1 MAEAGA
7 ITPSSIELPTC
18 SICLCEFG
26 AGLKRPVDLGCG
38 HCICGRCYASLNMTG
53 PKTCPIDRTPWNN
66 PHTAYEL
73 LHFVELLQ
81 KTRGDVTGTEDE
93 AARTPEARRQGAQ
106 LRWQPPDPFRPAANA
121 MLVLSDLWRALT
133 WLPEHG
139 EPEVSM
145 GVQEALGHLVLLL
158 PEWFH
163 AVLRVTAPGL
173 FLLVA
178 YFWARYI
185 AAIVLVLLP
194 CVLALSACLEAGH
207 RTWPLIAAC
216 AAAGLLGSAVSVPT
230 LLALGVL
237 QNMLSLLLVV
247 LLVAGVHH
255 SFVCRCSLARLM
267 RRRWLIAATVFASLA
282 LRWLGLDPAA
292 RLGLYHAV
300 LREAGVL
307 GLVAERSVRRAA
319 AAAAADPRPLL
330 GLRTVAALLL
340 RGVLTPAL
348 MLFTVTWLED
358 YRLSLY
364 DGGPAS
370 LTTAQPG
377 ATIGLFAPNRYDL
390 DWLLL
395 RSFVFV
401 GVLCCS
407 GSVRL
412 ATTSNV
418 ALHGVFMLLRL
429 VASNRHLLR
438 LFREETA
445 AGRAAATTAAGR
457 AAATTAAG
465 RAAATT
471 AAGRAA
477 AGAATRGATP
487 SSQQRR
493 ALAAPRAPAS
503 NIGAFATLR
512 QLPELREERNRASGS
527 LPSAR
532 PRSQLSGEPL
542 RIRPVVVR
550 PEDLDQERA
559 QVRQS
564 DAPQATRPAEAA
576 AASAVVGAASQL
588 AAAAE
593 AEARA
598 RTAAAQPAP
607 GSPTEAAAVP
617 APDATAAAGAVS
629 SPESVAAGK
638 RPKGRAS
645 ELEQP
650 EQPEQPAPRED
661 TTWSSAVEAAPP
673 QACSACMHPEPSTAP
688 AAQGPKPT
696 QPHPVP
702 PRPQP
707 HSEQQPHP
715 EQQPQEQQPQQPD
728 EAVQPRQGSLV
739 DWVAR
744 EEEQALR
751 DLTAMRERMAQRVV
765 ESRHSAGSRPD
776 SGSQSKS
783 SDEVAA
789 PPGDVPGPVATVERG
804 LGSGSETGEGGGRHG
819 VNDGSA
825 TAAAAAA
832 AAAAGGATSA
842 ALGCGEQPESGAL
855 AEAAEPSDDEK
866 GRGPEK
872 TGASP
877 GPDSPRETAEADAC
891 GGGGTDS
898 AAATPASSGGEPS
911 VAAEVEETAPATAL
925 PGARPLEE
933 VGRPAAAV
941 AAAAAEAATP
951 SPEAQAAVPVPTGP
965 ASHASQ
971 ADDER
976 SAGNS
981 GARPRSSSSSA
992 GASTAAGGLDGA
1004 RVGPS
1009 LSVVDSCTLSP
1020 GVTADSVPGPS
1031 SPLQYRFT
1039 TSPNGSSCGST
1050 GDGSP
1055 AAAAAAAATAP
1066 SPEGDCDGAAAPRY
1080 EAGEPGPRTPA
1091 QVEMP
1096 GAAAERAT
1104 AAASAG
1110 AEEASA
1116 GSASGT
1122 SSPPAESLTGR
1133 LPSHSPAGG
1142 ALSASPPAAPAGSST
1157 AAAAPP
1163 LLFSSA
1169 SSSRGLI
1176 DLPAAA
1182 AAVAAVQA
1190 AAGAGA
1196 PAAVQFVG
1204 RPPPTGAG
1212 SGVPARTRAP
1222 GRGAD
1227 SRTRGAPAAGPTAS
1241 GGVGRFG
1248 GRGAAQAQAGAP
1260 GTTAT
1265 AGASKAKATVR
1276 PAAAG
1281 SARPTGDDGSVVS
1294 ETTPSS
1300 RSRLGAGAAGPES
1313 RSAGRGRGAP
1323 PGSSEAAA
1331 ARAGVSASGVAS
1343 PASGGSGG
1351 IGRFGGRGVESR
1363 SSPPSAA
1370 MSGAAQSSSLPSAP
1384 AHGNAWVRRVVVAP
1398 GSAQGTGTSTGTSGA
1413 AAAAATAAAIA
1424 AAARAASASASAAA
1438 AANGQGAAAA
1448 GNAAAARPQTVLV
1461 YLRGGLFDDV
1471 VWAFTALVVTL
1482 WALYMPPWAAS
1493 MATVDRWM
1501 GPLAPSRLLGWASV
1515 LVACA
1520 VVVQLAR
1527 LFQAGKL
1534 RRALR
1539 PCGAAG
1545 RTVDVEAYFCFNL
1558 GVAAAPLMVRL
1569 LEALWRPLGFA
1580 HLALVTNLELAARVI
1595 LIHLQP
1601 VRYVGPLPLS
1611 SLPLL
1616 PLVGMALFQP
1626 SSMQPIPFWPCIS
1639 GMSERRRGAPAAWT
1653 AAALGLDPALS
1664 EWLGLLLA
1672 CARASLAGRR
1682 TGVPRH
1688 IGVKRRVAGMVA
1700 RLARQLE
1707 ERLETWAGAARRA
1720 AVDAGLGRGS
1730 VALLPAAMG
1739 GAAAV
1744 AAAVARRAAAVE
1756 ARALA
1761 EDADDLDGPGPYLD
1775 LSALFTVAASEDADA
1790 ARGRRGATQPDG
1802 QGGDGDGNG
1811 NGGSAGNGD
1820 GNGNGSGSSNGAAD
1834 AEVWTITTSSDD
1846 DGDGDGSSDGDGDR
1860 GSSYNLALARA
1871 TLRRRV
1877 YARRTAAQP
1886 AVE

>member
-1 MAEAGA
+1 MAEAGS

-81 KTRGDVTGTEDE
+81 KTRGDVAGTEDE

-121 MLVLSDLWRALT
+121 MLVLSNLWRALT

-207 RTWPLIAAC
+207 RTWPL
-216 AAAGLLGSAVSVPT
+216 
-230 LLALGVL
+230 
-237 QNMLSLLLVV
+237 
-247 LLVAGVHH
+247 
-255 SFVCRCSLARLM
+255 
-267 RRRWLIAATVFASLA
+267 
-282 LRWLGLDPAA
+282 
-292 RLGLYHAV
+292 
-300 LREAGVL
+300 
-307 GLVAERSVRRAA
+307 
-319 AAAAADPRPLL
+319 
-330 GLRTVAALLL
+330 
-340 RGVLTPAL
+340 
-348 MLFTVTWLED
+348 TWLED

-457 AAATTAAG
+457 AAAA
-465 RAAATT
+465 T

-493 ALAAPRAPAS
+493 ALAAPRTPAS

-512 QLPELREERNRASGS
+512 QLPELREERSRASGS

-598 RTAAAQPAP
+598 RTAPAQPAP

-629 SPESVAAGK
+629 SPESVAVGK
-638 RPKGRAS
+638 RSTGGAS
-645 ELEQP
+645 DLEQP
-650 EQPEQPAPRED
+650 EQPASRED
-661 TTWSSAVEAAPP
+661 TTWPSPVEAAPP
-673 QACSACMHPEPSTAP
+673 QACSACMHPGPSTAP
-688 AAQGPKPT
+688 AAQVPNPT

-707 HSEQQPHP
+707 HSEQQPHLR
-715 EQQPQEQQPQQPD
+715 QQPQEQQPQQPD
-728 EAVQPRQGSLV
+728 EAVQSRQGGLV

-751 DLTAMRERMAQRVV
+751 DLTAMRERMAQRLA
-765 ESRHSAGSRPD
+765 ESRHSAGSRPG
-776 SGSQSKS
+776 SGSQS
-783 SDEVAA
+783 
-789 PPGDVPGPVATVERG
+789 
-804 LGSGSETGEGGGRHG
+804 
-819 VNDGSA
+819 
-825 TAAAAAA
+825 
-832 AAAAGGATSA
+832 AGGATSA
-842 ALGCGEQPESGAL
+842 AVGGGEEPESGAL
-855 AEAAEPSDDEK
+855 AEAAEPSGEEK
-866 GRGPEK
+866 GRDPATTGP
-872 TGASP
+872 SP

-898 AAATPASSGGEPS
+898 ATAAPASSGGEPS
-911 VAAEVEETAPATAL
+911 VAAEVEEAAQATAL
-925 PGARPLEE
+925 LGARPLEE
-933 VGRPAAAV
+933 VGRPAAVDRVEAAAAAEDGAERTSAAAV
-941 AAAAAEAATP
+941 AAAAAEAVTP
-951 SPEAQAAVPVPTGP
+951 SPEVQAAVAAAVPVPVPAGP
-965 ASHASQ
+965 ASHAFQ
-971 ADDER
+971 ADAER
-976 SAGNS
+976 SAGDRC
-981 GARPRSSSSSA
+981 ARPSISISSSRA
-992 GASTAAGGLDGA
+992 GAAAGGLDVA

-1009 LSVVDSCTLSP
+1009 LSAVDSCTLSP
-1020 GVTADSVPGPS
+1020 GVAADSVPGPS
-1031 SPLQYRFT
+1031 SPLQFRFT

-1055 AAAAAAAATAP
+1055 AAAAP
-1066 SPEGDCDGAAAPRY
+1066 SPEGDCEGAAAPRS
-1080 EAGEPGPRTPA
+1080 EAPEPGPRTPA

-1096 GAAAERAT
+1096 GAAAERTT

-1116 GSASGT
+1116 GAASGT
-1122 SSPPAESLTGR
+1122 SSPPSESLAGR
-1133 LPSHSPAGG
+1133 LPSDSPAGG

-1157 AAAAPP
+1157 AAAAPAAAPAAPP

-1204 RPPPTGAG
+1204 RQPPTGAG

-1248 GRGAAQAQAGAP
+1248 GHGAGPAQAGAP
-1260 GTTAT
+1260 GTAAT
-1265 AGASKAKATVR
+1265 AGASRARATVVR

-1281 SARPTGDDGSVVS
+1281 SARPKGNDGSADS
-1294 ETTPSS
+1294 ETTPPS

-1331 ARAGVSASGVAS
+1331 ARAGVSASGAAS

-1363 SSPPSAA
+1363 SSPPNAA

-1384 AHGNAWVRRVVVAP
+1384 ALGNAWARRVVVVP
-1398 GSAQGTGTSTGTSGA
+1398 GSAQGSGTGTGSSGA
-1413 AAAAATAAAIA
+1413 AAAATATVIA
-1424 AAARAASASASAAA
+1424 AAARAASASAAAAA
-1438 AANGQGAAAA
+1438 AANGQAAAAA

-1482 WALYMPPWAAS
+1482 WTLYMPPWAAS

-1682 TGVPRH
+1682 TGVPRR

-1756 ARALA
+1756 ARALV

-1775 LSALFTVAASEDADA
+1775 LSALFTVAANEEADA
-1790 ARGRRGATQPDG
+1790 AQRRRGATQPDG

-1820 GNGNGSGSSNGAAD
+1820 GIGNGNGSGSSNGAAD

-1846 DGDGDGSSDGDGDR
+1846 DDDVGDGSSDGDGDR

>member
-81 KTRGDVTGTEDE
+81 KTCGDVAGTEDE

-319 AAAAADPRPLL
+319 AAAAAAAAADPRPLL

-457 AAATTAAG
+457 AAAATAAV
-465 RAAATT
+465 
-471 AAGRAA
+471 RAA

-493 ALAAPRAPAS
+493 ALAAPRTPAS

-512 QLPELREERNRASGS
+512 QLPELREERSRASGS
-527 LPSAR
+527 SSSGR

-550 PEDLDQERA
+550 PEDLDQDRA

-564 DAPQATRPAEAA
+564 DAPRATCPAEAA
-576 AASAVVGAASQL
+576 AASAAVGAASQL

-593 AEARA
+593 AAEAARA
-598 RTAAAQPAP
+598 RTGPTAAAQPAP

-617 APDATAAAGAVS
+617 VPDATAAAGAVS

-650 EQPEQPAPRED
+650 EQPASREG
-661 TTWSSAVEAAPP
+661 TTWPSPVEAAPP
-673 QACSACMHPEPSTAP
+673 RACSACMHPEPSTAP
-688 AAQGPKPT
+688 AAQGPNRT

-702 PRPQP
+702 PRPQ
-707 HSEQQPHP
+707 SHP

-728 EAVQPRQGSLV
+728 EAVQARQASLV

-751 DLTAMRERMAQRVV
+751 DLTAMRERMAQRLA
-765 ESRHSAGSRPD
+765 ESRHSDGSRPG
-776 SGSQSKS
+776 SGSQS
-783 SDEVAA
+783 
-789 PPGDVPGPVATVERG
+789 
-804 LGSGSETGEGGGRHG
+804 
-819 VNDGSA
+819 
-825 TAAAAAA
+825 
-832 AAAAGGATSA
+832 AGGATSA
-842 ALGCGEQPESGAL
+842 AVGGGEEPESGAL
-855 AEAAEPSDDEK
+855 AEAAEPSGEEK
-866 GRGPEK
+866 GRDPATTGPSR
-872 TGASP
+872 GH
-877 GPDSPRETAEADAC
+877 DSPRETAEADAC

-898 AAATPASSGGEPS
+898 ATAAPASSGGEPS
-911 VAAEVEETAPATAL
+911 VAAEVEEAAQATAL
-925 PGARPLEE
+925 LGARPLEE
-933 VGRPAAAV
+933 VGRPAAVDQVEAAVAAADGAERTSAAAV
-941 AAAAAEAATP
+941 AAAAVEAATP
-951 SPEAQAAVPVPTGP
+951 SPEAQAALAAAVPVPVPVPAGS

-976 SAGNS
+976 SAGDS
-981 GARPRSSSSSA
+981 GARPSSSSSSSSRA
-992 GASTAAGGLDGA
+992 GAAAGGLDGA

-1009 LSVVDSCTLSP
+1009 LSTVDSCTLSP
-1020 GVTADSVPGPS
+1020 GVTTDSVPGPS
-1031 SPLQYRFT
+1031 SPLQFRFT

-1055 AAAAAAAATAP
+1055 VTAAAAAAAP
-1066 SPEGDCDGAAAPRY
+1066 SPAGDCDGAAAPRS
-1080 EAGEPGPRTPA
+1080 EAAEPGPRTPA

-1096 GAAAERAT
+1096 GAAAERT
-1104 AAASAG
+1104 TAASAAG
-1110 AEEASA
+1110 TEEASA
-1116 GSASGT
+1116 GAASGT
-1122 SSPPAESLTGR
+1122 SSPPSESLAGR
-1133 LPSHSPAGG
+1133 LPLDSPAGG

-1157 AAAAPP
+1157 AAAAPVAAPAAPP

-1248 GRGAAQAQAGAP
+1248 GRGAAPAQAGAP

-1265 AGASKAKATVR
+1265 VGASRAKATVVR

-1281 SARPTGDDGSVVS
+1281 SAAPRVNDGSANS
-1294 ETTPSS
+1294 ETTPTS

-1313 RSAGRGRGAP
+1313 RLAGRGRGAP
-1323 PGSSEAAA
+1323 AGSSEAAA
-1331 ARAGVSASGVAS
+1331 ARAGVSASGTAS

-1363 SSPPSAA
+1363 SSPPNAA

-1384 AHGNAWVRRVVVAP
+1384 ALGNAWVRRVVVAP
-1398 GSAQGTGTSTGTSGA
+1398 GSAQGTGTGTGTSGA
-1413 AAAAATAAAIA
+1413 AAAAATATLIA
-1424 AAARAASASASAAA
+1424 AAARAASASAAAA
-1438 AANGQGAAAA
+1438 APANGQADAAA

-1482 WALYMPPWAAS
+1482 WTLYMPPWAAS

-1672 CARASLAGRR
+1672 CVRASLAGRR
-1682 TGVPRH
+1682 TGVPRR

-1730 VALLPAAMG
+1730 VALLPAVMG

-1775 LSALFTVAASEDADA
+1775 LSALFTVAASEDANA

-1846 DGDGDGSSDGDGDR
+1846 DDDVGDGSSDGDGDR